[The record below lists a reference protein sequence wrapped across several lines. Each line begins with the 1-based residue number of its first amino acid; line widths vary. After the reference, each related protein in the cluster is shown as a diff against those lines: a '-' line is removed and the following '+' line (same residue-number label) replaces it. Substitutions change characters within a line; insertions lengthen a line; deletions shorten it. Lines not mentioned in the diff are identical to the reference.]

1 MEKLISVTEF
11 EAKVLE
17 KEEIVIRIRAPSNT
31 QVSDYSYDRKAAG
44 NSSITDWLEGRIKP
58 LLNNNEVIVIA
69 GDYATPHGRT
79 KLDTLRS
86 SYEK

>member
-1 MEKLISVTEF
+1 MAKISVKEF

-17 KEEIVIRIRAPSNT
+17 LEEIVIRVRAPSGT
-31 QVSDYSYDRKAAG
+31 KIEDYDYERKAAG
-44 NSSITDWLEGRIKP
+44 NQSTSDWLEGRIKP
-58 LLNNNEVIVIA
+58 LLGGHEVDVLA

-79 KLDTLRS
+79 KLETLRA

>member
-17 KEEIVIRIRAPSNT
+17 KEEIVIRVRAPSNT